1 MTAAQRR
8 SATLDAL
15 DALHRTLIEAC
26 DAMFDAQIN
35 LLIAEDRERAAR
47 LAYDTAYQE
56 ANK

>member
-1 MTAAQRR
+1 MTAAQ
-8 SATLDAL
+8 LDAL